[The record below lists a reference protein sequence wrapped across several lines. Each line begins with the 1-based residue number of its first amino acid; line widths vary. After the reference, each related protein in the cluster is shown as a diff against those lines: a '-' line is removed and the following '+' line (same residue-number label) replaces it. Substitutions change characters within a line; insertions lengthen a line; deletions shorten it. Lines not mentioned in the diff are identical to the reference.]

1 MKILIKIVLTLLVV
15 IFSNAHAL
23 ECKIANSNEWQ
34 WIESIHINES
44 NGEITLTETEA
55 QGKHVYKTK
64 LVDFSDDR
72 YTFNLNP
79 QEGSGVTNMF
89 VLFKSFGKWRLINAG
104 VEKKNG
110 TTVLRAIEEAKE
122 YNCVKK

>member
-1 MKILIKIVLTLLVV
+1 MKLVLILLAVSFPK
-15 IFSNAHAL
+15 AQAL
-23 ECKIANSNEWQ
+23 ECKSANSNEWQ

-89 VLFKSFGKWRLINAG
+89 VLFKSFEKWRLINAG
-104 VEKKNG
+104 VEQKNG
-110 TTVLRAIEEAKE
+110 TTVLRAIEESKE